1 MDGDEGREELER
13 RRALARRMG
22 GPEAVERQH
31 RAGKLSARERID
43 LLLDAGSFRELGTLT
58 GRATHGAGG
67 ALGDLVPAN
76 ALIGTGTIDGRKVA
90 VSADDFT
97 IRGGSSEST
106 VAEKWIYAERLALEL
121 RMPLLRLVDSAGG
134 SVRLLE
140 QQQHT
145 RIPGYPSWP
154 LMPLLAAVPVV
165 GVALGSC
172 AGLGAIKVAGS
183 HFSIMARGTSQVFAA
198 GPPVVKQAFNVD
210 VDKEGLGGYR
220 VHTRKSGVVDNE
232 AADEPD
238 ALRQARRFL
247 GYLPRHVWELA
258 PVAPCADPAGRA
270 EEWLKDAIPPDR
282 RKLYDPRRILE
293 GVLDRESI
301 FEIGRYHGGST
312 ITCLA
317 RLGGIPDPRA
327 GRLAGLA
334 DELVRRSLWIV
345 GGDGWAYDIGSSG
358 LDHVL
363 ASGRNVNVL
372 VLDTQVYSNTGG
384 QASKATPR
392 GAVAK
397 FAAGGKGVAR
407 KDLGQIASAYGNV
420 YVAQVAMGADDAQS
434 VKALLE
440 ADAWQGPSL
449 VIAYSTCIAHGIEMS
464 RSMAHQRDAVR
475 SGFWPLYRF
484 HPGTDPHRHPFHL
497 DSRKPSIPLRD
508 FALREARFAIL
519 ERVDPERAH
528 HLLALAQADAD
539 ERWRFYEQLTRMERT
554 LPHEEEG

>member
-1 MDGDEGREELER
+1 MDGDERRDELER

-154 LMPLLAAVPVV
+154 LMPLLGAVPVV

-317 RLGGIPDPRA
+317 RLGGIPAGVIGNDPKVAGGAMTRA
-327 GRLAGLA
+327 AAQKTERFVDLCDTFHLPIVNFVDQPGLM
-334 DELVRRSLWIV
+334 
-345 GGDGWAYDIGSSG
+345 
-358 LDHVL
+358 
-363 ASGRNVNVL
+363 
-372 VLDTQVYSNTGG
+372 T
-384 QASKATPR
+384 
-392 GAVAK
+392 AVA
-397 FAAGGKGVAR
+397 A
-407 KDLGQIASAYGNV
+407 
-420 YVAQVAMGADDAQS
+420 
-434 VKALLE
+434 
-440 ADAWQGPSL
+440 
-449 VIAYSTCIAHGIEMS
+449 
-464 RSMAHQRDAVR
+464 
-475 SGFWPLYRF
+475 
-484 HPGTDPHRHPFHL
+484 
-497 DSRKPSIPLRD
+497 
-508 FALREARFAIL
+508 
-519 ERVDPERAH
+519 
-528 HLLALAQADAD
+528 
-539 ERWRFYEQLTRMERT
+539 
-554 LPHEEEG
+554 EEEGTITAALRAIGAIEQSVTPWVTIIVRRAFGVAGGMHGRKHGVEGRALDHRFAWPTARWGSIPVEGGVAAAHRREIEAAPDPTARRLELEERYHQLASPFRTAERFGVTDIIDPRETRPLLCDWVLDAWEVATTQVGPRARTLR